1 MSHYLVISDEGDAF
15 LVEPTNDMYNDV
27 RSMVEGLIE
36 RVSLEVT
43 TRIDGVVDRVD
54 CWVNESG
61 LLRDD
66 LAVNWLASQ
75 IVTEATQA
83 QYLLKGTAV
92 FTGVGYGIHFEGGET
107 NEHGDECGEHMTTLK
122 PDTIEDLASGYL
134 IGDGDAVVSNLLKQV
149 GYGITVKECCDRIL
163 SRRERSRGEMV

>member
-15 LVEPTNDMYNDV
+15 LVEPTDDNYNDV

-92 FTGVGYGIHFEGGET
+92 FTGVGYHEEDGQF
-107 NEHGDECGEHMTTLK
+107 MTTLE

-134 IGDGDAVVSNLLKQV
+134 IGDGEFIVNDLLKQV

>member
-15 LVEPTNDMYNDV
+15 LVEPTNDSYNDV

-36 RVSLEVT
+36 RVSLQVT
-43 TRIDGVVDRVD
+43 TRIDGVVDNVD

-92 FTGVGYGIHFEGGET
+92 FTGVAF
-107 NEHGDECGEHMTTLK
+107 DEENGQYMTTLK

-134 IGDGDAVVSNLLKQV
+134 IGEGDAVVNSLLKQV

-163 SRRERSRGEMV
+163 SRRETSRGEMV

>member
-15 LVEPTNDMYNDV
+15 LVEPTDDNYNDV

-92 FTGVGYGIHFEGGET
+92 FTGVGYKEDGQF
-107 NEHGDECGEHMTTLK
+107 MTTLE

>member
-15 LVEPTNDMYNDV
+15 LVEPTNDSYNDV

-36 RVSLEVT
+36 RVSLQVP
-43 TRIDGVVDRVD
+43 TRID

-92 FTGVGYGIHFEGGET
+92 FTGVGYHEEDGQF
-107 NEHGDECGEHMTTLK
+107 MTTLES
-122 PDTIEDLASGYL
+122 DTIEDLASGYL
-134 IGDGDAVVSNLLKQV
+134 IGEGDDAVNSLLKQV

-163 SRRERSRGEMV
+163 SRRETSRGEMV